1 MFASKK
7 GGKILQIPLRRQF
20 AIVFG
25 QEKTRFPAIINE
37 PTGPAWFTIKSDTS
51 ANGFV
56 NGMIA
61 DWQKHP
67 QSVDQAHRAGQGCG
81 AVPSRHPNNL
91 IRRHLRVLIAGIVSS
106 H

>member
-51 ANGFV
+51 AYGFV

-61 DWQKHP
+61 RLAK
-67 QSVDQAHRAGQGCG
+67 A
-81 AVPSRHPNNL
+81 PS
-91 IRRHLRVLIAGIVSS
+91 IS
-106 H
+106 

>member
-7 GGKILQIPLRRQF
+7 GGRFSKSPYAVNSQSF
-20 AIVFG
+20 SG
-25 QEKTRFPAIINE
+25 EKTRFPAIINE

-61 DWQKHP
+61 RLAK
-67 QSVDQAHRAGQGCG
+67 A
-81 AVPSRHPNNL
+81 PS
-91 IRRHLRVLIAGIVSS
+91 IS
-106 H
+106 